1 MSTPASADAVE
12 SAEPASAPKPGEIT
26 WAHAIKVG
34 LGLSAL
40 AVLTAAAVGSVL
52 TWRARRKQ
60 EAMAVLW
67 QEEADQAAAA
77 FASDGTADGE
87 SEPESGGAGSL

>member
-1 MSTPASADAVE
+1 MSTNASAVAVE
-12 SAEPASAPKPGEIT
+12 SAEPTSAPKPGEIT

-34 LGLSAL
+34 IGLSAL
-40 AVLTAAAVGSVL
+40 AILTAAAVGSVL
-52 TWRARRKQ
+52 TWRTRRKQ

-77 FASDGTADGE
+77 FESDEATGGD
-87 SEPESGGAGSL
+87 SDSESGGAESL